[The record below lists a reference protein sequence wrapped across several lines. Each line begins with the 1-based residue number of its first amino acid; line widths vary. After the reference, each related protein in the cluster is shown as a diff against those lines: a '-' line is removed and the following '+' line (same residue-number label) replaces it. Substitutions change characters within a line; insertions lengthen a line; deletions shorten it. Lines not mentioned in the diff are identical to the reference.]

1 MYGTSKINTAI
12 LSHIF
17 PIAGSSKISTT
28 ILSHIFPI
36 AGTSK
41 ISIGMGLK
49 RLLNNINIEALSM
62 MNPLSIATIHAMR

>member
-1 MYGTSKINTAI
+1 MYGTSKISTA
-12 LSHIF
+12 
-17 PIAGSSKISTT
+17 

-41 ISIGMGLK
+41 INIGISMK

-62 MNPLSIATIHAMR
+62 MNSLSIATIHAMCQNVFQDKRLRMVLMI